1 MEILRGMILIKTIH
15 SNLDKFGLSKKLRK
29 VFNLDN
35 ATNCSYKKQSADR
48 DTKESL
54 PSKMRQFWNI
64 VFMVGLIINFELK
77 QLT

>member
-1 MEILRGMILIKTIH
+1 MILIKTIH

-48 DTKESL
+48 DTKELL
-54 PSKMRQFWNI
+54 PSKMRYFWAF
-64 VFMVGLIINFELK
+64 VFMVGLKVNFEFE
-77 QLT
+77 QLTQQKF